1 MDIRFLKQLTPNVG
15 YLFPKHQIHF
25 SQTPAVNIVSLGIGQ
40 IIRNHPIY
48 VPIHGLNPLYEISK
62 VCQYGGS
69 DDVIDS
75 TEKEVDKNVTPE
87 AAPDQL
93 KNTNLS
99 TPEDLVK
106 SNPPKRK
113 IDEPIE
119 SSFQHPA
126 IKTNVLL
133 LSNKK
138 KLKKGFKFQIID

>member
-15 YLFPKHQIHF
+15 YLFPKHQIHL
-25 SQTPAVNIVSLGIGQ
+25 SETPAVNIVSLGIGQ

-48 VPIHGLNPLYEISK
+48 VPIHGLNPPYEIKK
-62 VCQYGGS
+62 VCQNGGS

-75 TEKEVDKNVTPE
+75 TEAEVDKNVT
-87 AAPDQL
+87 PDQL

-133 LSNKK
+133 LTNKK
-138 KLKKGFKFQIID
+138 KYLNKKGFKFQIID